1 MDLNPQQVLI
11 QIPHH
16 QDKMLVQWQVTLRL
30 KENIAKVGSSPSGIN
45 IYEWNYKSAPDT
57 RYRGVMAQEIMK
69 THPDAI
75 HLFED
80 GYMGVHYSH
89 LDVNMEVVK

>member
-1 MDLNPQQVLI
+1 MASDA
-11 QIPHH
+11 
-16 QDKMLVQWQVTLRL
+16 RL
-30 KENIAKVGSSPSGIN
+30 KENIVKVGSSPSGIN

-57 RYRGVMAQEIMK
+57 RYRGVMAQEIMQ